1 MDAWEPTPE
10 YQTDADGFVLP
21 PVRES
26 DYPYIVAVCGG
37 ACYTAADRRLVRAS
51 IHSLLARKLRT
62 HNVSFHLA
70 PSPGAARIVYDMLG
84 GDWKAR
90 GGIVSRGVELWG
102 RAADFR
108 SAWALMDCAHALI
121 AFEPLDLIAR
131 YALHW
136 AATVPDRNGVE
147 GKGVAVRVVRRPEA
161 AVTLPGPGGSAGD
174 PPRTVPGRPAT
185 GSARSATG
193 SPGR

>member
-1 MDAWEPTPE
+1 M
-10 YQTDADGFVLP
+10 
-21 PVRES
+21 
-26 DYPYIVAVCGG
+26 AVCGG

-90 GGIVSRGVELWG
+90 GSIVSRGVELWG

-108 SAWALMDCAHALI
+108 SAWALLDCAHALI

-147 GKGVAVRVVRRPEA
+147 GRGIAVRVVRRPEVG
-161 AVTLPGPGGSAGD
+161 VTLPGPVGSAGG
-174 PPRTVPGRPAT
+174 PPRTAPAPRPTEPG
-185 GSARSATG
+185 RSATG
-193 SPGR
+193 WPRR